1 MAGGEQGEITCR
13 ELVELVTDYFEGRLP
28 DGERAL
34 VQAHLAHCAHCVEY
48 VAQMRRTI
56 DVLGALPAEAIDPA
70 REAELLAA
78 FRGWRRNAWAGGE
91 TESA

>member
-1 MAGGEQGEITCR
+1 MADGETGEMTCR

-28 DGERAL
+28 KDDRVRFE
-34 VQAHLAHCAHCVEY
+34 AHLGECGHCVEY

-56 DVLGALPAEAIDPA
+56 DVLGELSAEAIDPA

-78 FRGWRRNAWAGGE
+78 FRGWRRA
-91 TESA
+91 

>member
-28 DGERAL
+28 DGDRVLFE
-34 VQAHLAHCAHCVEY
+34 AHLADCGHCVEY

-56 DVLGALPAEAIDPA
+56 DLLGELPAEAIEPA

-78 FRGWRRNAWAGGE
+78 FRDWRRRNA
-91 TESA
+91 